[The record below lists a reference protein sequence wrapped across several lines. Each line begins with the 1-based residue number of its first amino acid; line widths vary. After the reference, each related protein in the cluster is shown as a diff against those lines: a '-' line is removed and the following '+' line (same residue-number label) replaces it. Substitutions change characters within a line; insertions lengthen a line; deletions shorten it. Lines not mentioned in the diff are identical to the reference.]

1 MAVTERWGGLRIEP
15 YKPNPKDADLDQI
28 VQEGTIWERPK
39 GTFIA
44 DELGNLLQEGI
55 PGRTME
61 DRRGRVI
68 VDRNGNRVDYTPSW
82 VGQRLS
88 TGERRPTV
96 GQSNG
101 TIGESSRTIGQIR
114 GTVNTPPEL
123 DEEKLSF
130 LRELSDDDL
139 DNYIDSMYA
148 NRRAGQFFSESDS
161 EWVLA
166 ALAVKREREADKT
179 PEQIDVEE
187 RTPDGWGETTETVVK
202 NTKVDN
208 DLGPI
213 VSGDEIEEAVDGYT
227 WQKQKK
233 LRLMLARERAKKV
246 FNLIWRKDGDI
257 SKAPWEVPDPED
269 ENGELIDETFED
281 ASQKFIALS
290 RQQKEDYL
298 KKMFMD
304 GEEVD
309 LGTKTVGDEEYRVT
323 AEHIVDLDRTRF
335 PSDDFAEQQRRF
347 EEGQGPPPSPERA
360 QDNTIL
366 VRGRWQFRLYDK
378 DGNLVYDSEEG
389 PNPTTTGDYANGG
402 TAREL
407 RLLEGQMLMENL
419 GTDHTARFMRDGK
432 EVEVELR
439 SLDESLA
446 DIFNTNTFTFA
457 NEIGIEKAR
466 LVASDKG
473 VVVWAH
479 KGYTPSK
486 TSASTTQSL
495 VTAGKLV
502 KAWERVDELRQ
513 AKRLDPNNPEHAEA
527 IIAAAVLG
535 DRERYL
541 RVKGMLSGIDVDKLP
556 QSAFDI
562 YSADEKQVD
571 DALKAAGTSFDKAPK
586 GDDILHAML
595 PSSGK
600 LRDNVLAFNMWSLG
614 ENKRK
619 GLDPRQRSEA
629 IRQTPEVPEL
639 SDAMGTY
646 VRTNITPTGLPTWTI
661 VDPNAEVLISD
672 GEQDLKPF
680 KAPEDIR
687 IVPEVR
693 ASRTMFDP
701 RGAFYAYSGSS
712 EEGREVIA
720 NQMYEELVNL
730 GEIDI
735 PEGDASF
742 EKHKLRNELVAQLI
756 SYLDSRP
763 DLPLGDP
770 DANEEIKSQLVDF
783 FNQRLIYKRKRIPNT
798 VPSEYKWVID
808 QDWEGGLWSIK
819 DGRLVFLET
828 VSKRPFAKKKK
839 GTYTVKELEE
849 MGMGEMKEMLLST
862 TDKKG
867 KEIDEMLVRVTDYEN
882 PFNFAR
888 RKKISF
894 NAKQEDVQ
902 QALDDNPIIVNG
914 FSGGVLLYANETP
927 EAIEY
932 KNIMEGVVPLLSNI
946 LNSNNGN
953 NAEERIVVSFVPT
966 DAWMEGEEATNSV
979 AEKGAGYGGYFI
991 IKEIGTSTEAV

>member
-1 MAVTERWGGLRIEP
+1 
-15 YKPNPKDADLDQI
+15 
-28 VQEGTIWERPK
+28 
-39 GTFIA
+39 
-44 DELGNLLQEGI
+44 
-55 PGRTME
+55 
-61 DRRGRVI
+61 
-68 VDRNGNRVDYTPSW
+68 
-82 VGQRLS
+82 
-88 TGERRPTV
+88 
-96 GQSNG
+96 
-101 TIGESSRTIGQIR
+101 
-114 GTVNTPPEL
+114 
-123 DEEKLSF
+123 
-130 LRELSDDDL
+130 
-139 DNYIDSMYA
+139 
-148 NRRAGQFFSESDS
+148 
-161 EWVLA
+161 
-166 ALAVKREREADKT
+166 
-179 PEQIDVEE
+179 
-187 RTPDGWGETTETVVK
+187 
-202 NTKVDN
+202 
-208 DLGPI
+208 
-213 VSGDEIEEAVDGYT
+213 
-227 WQKQKK
+227 
-233 LRLMLARERAKKV
+233 MLARERAKKV

-571 DALKAAGTSFDKAPK
+571 DALKEAGTSFDKAPK

-693 ASRTMFDP
+693 ASRTTFDP
-701 RGAFYAYSGSS
+701 RGTFYAYGGGS

-720 NQMYEELVNL
+720 NEMYEELVNL
-730 GEIDI
+730 GEIDM
-735 PEGDASF
+735 PEGNASF

-756 SYLDSRP
+756 TYLDSRP

-770 DANEEIKSQLVDF
+770 DADEEIKSQLVDVL
-783 FNQRLIYKRKRIPNT
+783 NQGLIYERRRIPNT
-798 VPSEYKWVID
+798 V
-808 QDWEGGLWSIK
+808 SI
-819 DGRLVFLET
+819 
-828 VSKRPFAKKKK
+828 
-839 GTYTVKELEE
+839 
-849 MGMGEMKEMLLST
+849 
-862 TDKKG
+862 
-867 KEIDEMLVRVTDYEN
+867 
-882 PFNFAR
+882 
-888 RKKISF
+888 
-894 NAKQEDVQ
+894 
-902 QALDDNPIIVNG
+902 
-914 FSGGVLLYANETP
+914 
-927 EAIEY
+927 
-932 KNIMEGVVPLLSNI
+932 
-946 LNSNNGN
+946 
-953 NAEERIVVSFVPT
+953 
-966 DAWMEGEEATNSV
+966 
-979 AEKGAGYGGYFI
+979 
-991 IKEIGTSTEAV
+991 